1 MHLQR
6 RCIGGREA
14 IIVNYRDDD
23 SGTASVIVVGKKLDC
38 RIENKEV
45 VAVKRYRAR
54 AGDKRACIQCPA
66 IVAIEIHIIERKA
79 IDRLAPFPSAS

>member
-1 MHLQR
+1 M
-6 RCIGGREA
+6 
-14 IIVNYRDDD
+14 
-23 SGTASVIVVGKKLDC
+23 VGKKLDC

-45 VAVKRYRAR
+45 VAVKRYHAR

-79 IDRLAPFPSAS
+79 IEDVVAVKRYRALRVTAKVVRVIVLAEDPCCFC